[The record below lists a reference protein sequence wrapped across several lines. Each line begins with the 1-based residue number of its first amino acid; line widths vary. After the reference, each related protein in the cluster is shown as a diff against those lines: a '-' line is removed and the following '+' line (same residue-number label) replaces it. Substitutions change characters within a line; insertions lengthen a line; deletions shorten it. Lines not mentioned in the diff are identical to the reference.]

1 MPGPDDLP
9 TGATVS
15 VTGRGSASVVPDTA
29 LLQLGVETRGATPA
43 DALDGCRD
51 ALDQILAALD
61 AEGVEAA
68 RRTTSGLDLNEDW
81 TPKEAGKEPIR
92 YRATARLAVRLP
104 DPARAGHL
112 AAAAVAVA
120 GDAARVHGL
129 GFVVGDPAAVAAAAR
144 EAAWRDALARAA
156 QYAELAGTTLGPVLR
171 VEEAPP
177 PPDARPMRLMAVEA
191 GPDGPATEPG
201 ETIVWSAVTVTW
213 ALGPR
218 PATGQAGGPLAGP
231 EQRRGGQ

>member
-29 LLQLGVETRGATPA
+29 LLHLGVETRGATPA
-43 DALDGCRD
+43 EALDGCRD
-51 ALDQILAALD
+51 ALDRVLAALD
-61 AEGVEAA
+61 AEGVGPA

-81 TPKEAGKEPIR
+81 TPKEPGREPIR
-92 YRATARLAVRLP
+92 YRASAQLTVRLP
-104 DPARAGHL
+104 DPARAGRV
-112 AAAAVAVA
+112 AAAAVAVG

-156 QYAELAGTTLGPVLR
+156 QYAELAGSALGPVLR

-177 PPDARPMRLMAVEA
+177 PPDVRPMRLMAVEA
-191 GPDGPATEPG
+191 GPEGPATEPG
-201 ETIVWSAVTVTW
+201 ETVVGAAVTVTW

-218 PATGQAGGPLAGP
+218 PPAGP
-231 EQRRGGQ
+231 AGDR

>member
-9 TGATVS
+9 AGATVS

-43 DALDGCRD
+43 EALDGCRD

-61 AEGVEAA
+61 AEGVDPA
-68 RRTTSGLDLNEDW
+68 RRTTGGLDLHEDW
-81 TPKEAGKEPIR
+81 TPKEPGREPIR
-92 YRATARLAVRLP
+92 YRASAQLTVRLP
-104 DPARAGHL
+104 DPARAGHV
-112 AAAAVAVA
+112 AAAAVAV
-120 GDAARVHGL
+120 GRDAARVHGL
-129 GFVVGDPAAVAAAAR
+129 GFVVGDLAAVAAAAR
-144 EAAWRDALARAA
+144 EAAWRDALARAG
-156 QYAELAGTTLGPVLR
+156 QYAELAGATLGPVLR
-171 VEEAPP
+171 VEEAPPP

-201 ETIVWSAVTVTW
+201 ETIVEAAVTVTW

-218 PATGQAGGPLAGP
+218 PPSGPA
-231 EQRRGGQ
+231 EDR